1 MLPRPRGV
9 RAFAARHP
17 VAAFLIM
24 VFLIAYPVMG
34 VLVLIV
40 HGVIPGAALLQRLPV
55 GPDELAGLML
65 TVGAL
70 LPSALFVTWAAEGR
84 PGLVRLGRRMIRW
97 RFGVGWWLIVLV
109 ALPLLTI
116 ISALLLGDTLESIDP
131 AELLLDQLR
140 LLLINFVLVN
150 LWEETAWAG
159 VVQTHLERRHGVFTA
174 ALLTAVP
181 FGFAHWPLAFLGD
194 VTVTS
199 ALVSLGL
206 FLLLGAL
213 VRPLFGLILR
223 GSRDSLLA
231 VALMHSIFNRTNNAD
246 GISARLLVGE
256 GYQLGV
262 VVALVVL
269 TIVLA
274 VVLRGRLGPATRRR
288 LDGIATPAADAPS
301 AASAPTKPQSP
312 NSGTGTG
319 RVHHATI
326 HDIPKTAHRRT

>member
-1 MLPRPRGV
+1 M
-9 RAFAARHP
+9 
-17 VAAFLIM
+17 
-24 VFLIAYPVMG
+24 
-34 VLVLIV
+34 
-40 HGVIPGAALLQRLPV
+40 
-55 GPDELAGLML
+55 
-65 TVGAL
+65 
-70 LPSALFVTWAAEGR
+70 
-84 PGLVRLGRRMIRW
+84 
-97 RFGVGWWLIVLV
+97 
-109 ALPLLTI
+109 
-116 ISALLLGDTLESIDP
+116 
-131 AELLLDQLR
+131 
-140 LLLINFVLVN
+140 
-150 LWEETAWAG
+150 
-159 VVQTHLERRHGVFTA
+159 QTHLERRHGVFTA

-246 GISARLLVGE
+246 GISARLLAGE

-262 VVALVVL
+262 LVALVVL

-301 AASAPTKPQSP
+301 AASAPTKPQSASP
-312 NSGTGTG
+312 GQEPAVSATPTIHGIPRQRTVGPERDLTADRPVARSNQLSRGTGS
-319 RVHHATI
+319 
-326 HDIPKTAHRRT
+326 